1 MTKEDCYYCWH
12 NKRVKAHWG
21 LIVDWYCL
29 KHNCLCDCVIDC
41 SDYCSI
47 GQSDKPK
54 PIEPTYEIDEN
65 MLDAPTGIL
74 FRGCSRTTSQIYQD
88 LNDNLNYIQELKA
101 DNRDLFKLLFE
112 LTKKY
117 NDIDIAK
124 EMTNILERWD

>member
-41 SDYCSI
+41 SDYCSV
-47 GQSDKPK
+47 GQSDKPES
-54 PIEPTYEIDEN
+54 IEPTYEIDEN

-117 NDIDIAK
+117 HDIDIAK
-124 EMTNILERWD
+124 EMTKILERRD